1 MEKITALI
9 VDDEPLMREQLRMKL
24 AHAWPELEIVAE
36 AKNGDEA
43 LELLEEKKPQIVFLD
58 IRMPGMSGLQTAQH
72 MAGEA
77 HIVFVTA
84 YDQYAVD
91 AFEHGAVD
99 YLLKPVEVE
108 RLHTTVVRL
117 KQRLASPPQ
126 DLSALL
132 SQLTATLNPAQK
144 KETLR
149 WIKASVGDNLRFIP
163 VDEVLYFQSD
173 DKYTI
178 VYTDKH
184 EAVIKTPIK
193 ELLDSLDAEKF
204 WQIHR
209 ATIINMNYIDSVSR
223 DFRGQASVKLKG
235 RNEALQVSRT
245 FSHLFKQM

>member
-9 VDDEPLMREQLRMKL
+9 ADDEPLMREQLRMKL
-24 AHAWPELEIVAE
+24 AHAWPELDIVAE

-43 LELLEEKKPQIVFLD
+43 LQFLAEKKPQIVFLD

-84 YDQYAVD
+84 YDQYAVE

-99 YLLKPVEVE
+99 YLLKPVEAE
-108 RLHTTVVRL
+108 RLQTTVARL

-126 DLSALL
+126 DLTSLL
-132 SQLTATLNPAQK
+132 SKLTATLNPSQK

-173 DKYTI
+173 DKYTN

-223 DFRGQASVKLKG
+223 DFRGQASIKLKG
-235 RNEALQVSRT
+235 RNEKLQVSRT